1 MTDVLTDGARV
12 QAHADD
18 PRVRV
23 IDCGRREAYLRA
35 HLPGAVC
42 LDVRDEAIAQP
53 LWLKDG
59 SDPHAMLGADEL
71 AGLMRRLG
79 VSAGTTV
86 VAYDDAD
93 GLFAAR
99 LWWTLHRHGHRA
111 VRVLDG
117 GWRGWVAEGRP
128 VSVDE
133 PAVEPG
139 DWTARPAEALSCGA
153 DELRGRLNDPALR
166 LLDVRGE
173 GEWTGR
179 DRPGGQRGGHLP
191 GAVHLHWKRLL
202 ADDGSGR
209 MRSPG
214 EIRALLREAGLDPAT
229 ETVTYCQAAVRAA
242 HTALALTL
250 AGWERVRVYEG
261 SMAEW
266 AGRGDTPL
274 LREDGIGDDG

>member
-1 MTDVLTDGARV
+1 MTEPLTDGAWV
-12 QAHADD
+12 QAHGDD
-18 PRVRV
+18 PRVRL
-23 IDCGRREAYLRA
+23 IDCGRREAYRRA
-35 HLPGAVC
+35 HLAGAVC
-42 LDVRDEAIAQP
+42 LDARDEGTAEP

-59 SDPHAMLGADEL
+59 RDPHAMIGAAEL
-71 AGLMRRLG
+71 TALMRRVG

-99 LWWTLHRHGHRA
+99 LWWTLRRHGHDA

-117 GWRGWVAEGRP
+117 GWKGWVAEGRP
-128 VSVDE
+128 VSVEE
-133 PAVEPG
+133 PRVPPG
-139 DWTARPAEALSCGA
+139 DFVPRPRDDLSCGA
-153 DELRGRLNDPALR
+153 DELRARLDDAALR

-191 GAVHLHWKRLL
+191 GAVHLHWNRLL

-209 MRSPG
+209 LLPTDDLRV
-214 EIRALLREAGLDPAT
+214 RLREAGLDPAT

-242 HTALALTL
+242 HTALALTV

-274 LREDGIGDDG
+274 LREDGVDEDG